1 MRSIALS
8 LFLLGAAAA
17 TATAVQTPMRPGRW
31 EVVMNMQMPNM
42 PASMPEMK
50 STQCIT
56 PEQLAKDPASGLPRG
71 MDQTSKDCTVS
82 DFKVDG
88 STVSWKMACTGQ
100 MKMSGTGEMT
110 FKDDTYAGVMR
121 MTMPQGEMTMKLAG
135 KRLGDCTEP

>member
-8 LFLLGAAAA
+8 LFLVGAAAVA
-17 TATAVQTPMRPGRW
+17 ATAVQTPMRPGRW

-42 PASMPEMK
+42 PAAMPEMK
-50 STQCIT
+50 TTQCIT

-71 MDQTSKDCTVS
+71 MSQNNSKENCSFS
-82 DFKVDG
+82 DYKVDG
-88 STVSWKMACTGQ
+88 STVSWKMTCTGQ

-110 FKDDTYAGVMR
+110 FKDDTYTGVMM

-135 KRLGDCTEP
+135 KRLGD